1 MPTNHMAGQS
11 TARYMSTRV
20 RDTGHTL
27 LYSARLAC
35 ITCMS
40 ATQRTSGICSAGL
53 GTESRCCLA
62 IHRLWGLFTQ
72 PLHRYEMRI
81 ALQKEGLGV
90 VGGGGGGVGVMVHP
104 AYTTRYTS
112 QMGNGNT
119 AFRGAA
125 QCMNHCGVDLPDNTF
140 HPRLAERKDLG
151 VAAQTYVCHRTL
163 QTGLK

>member
-1 MPTNHMAGQS
+1 MVHVMQNLPGQGPAGPAAVASKPPAADLPPAARAPPMPTNHMAGQS

-81 ALQKEGLGV
+81 ALQKEGLG
-90 VGGGGGGVGVMVHP
+90 
-104 AYTTRYTS
+104 
-112 QMGNGNT
+112 
-119 AFRGAA
+119 
-125 QCMNHCGVDLPDNTF
+125 
-140 HPRLAERKDLG
+140 
-151 VAAQTYVCHRTL
+151 
-163 QTGLK
+163 